1 MNPDENKHQFAT
13 RIVVTEDRPMNAKA
27 IHDCVDERSVDM
39 TMEEMQAHVCYAV
52 KLQNLD
58 KTRVVKN
65 HETGGT
71 HVVYHP
77 LGQHPIGDEIP
88 QPLFNKKK
96 HLRPVIDFKGE
107 DITPDLNTTH
117 TSARIGCTTNI
128 GAIADSLKE
137 KGVAPILHKKG
148 AMDNFDPDA
157 FVVKR
162 TPIIKPSGV
171 PSNILDVLS
180 VYHGKT
186 VEQIEDIIMSKIRT
200 ARVDNKTLKHTSLF
214 TVLKELVG

>member
-1 MNPDENKHQFAT
+1 MKNKYIMNPDENKHQFAT

-39 TMEEMQAHVCYAV
+39 TMQEMQAHVCYAV

-58 KTRVVKN
+58 KTRVVKD
-65 HETGGT
+65 HETGAT

-96 HLRPVIDFKGE
+96 KMKIKHSNKMVAAIDIETAPLDEVVAEARQGLV
-107 DITPDLNTTH
+107 ITP
-117 TSARIGCTTNI
+117 
-128 GAIADSLKE
+128 
-137 KGVAPILHKKG
+137 
-148 AMDNFDPDA
+148 
-157 FVVKR
+157 R
-162 TPIIKPSGV
+162 TPIIKPSGMA
-171 PSNILDVLS
+171 SNILDVLS

-200 ARVDNKTLKHTSLF
+200 ARVDNKTLKHASLF
-214 TVLKELVG
+214 SVLKELVG

>member
-1 MNPDENKHQFAT
+1 MKNKYIMNPDENKHQFAT

-27 IHDCVDERSVDM
+27 IHDCVDKRSVDM
-39 TMEEMQAHVCYAV
+39 TMEEIQAHVCYAV

-107 DITPDLNTTH
+107 DITPEVSSPEIDTDKRYRSGLT
-117 TSARIGCTTNI
+117 
-128 GAIADSLKE
+128 
-137 KGVAPILHKKG
+137 
-148 AMDNFDPDA
+148 
-157 FVVKR
+157 VVNR
-162 TPIIKPSGV
+162 TPIIKPSGMA
-171 PSNILDVLS
+171 SNILDVLS

-200 ARVDNKTLKHTSLF
+200 ARVDNKTLKHASLF
-214 TVLKELVG
+214 SVLKELVG

>member
-1 MNPDENKHQFAT
+1 MKQNKYIMNPDENKHQFAT

-107 DITPDLNTTH
+107 DITPEVSSPDEEH
-117 TSARIGCTTNI
+117 
-128 GAIADSLKE
+128 
-137 KGVAPILHKKG
+137 
-148 AMDNFDPDA
+148 DPDA

>member
-1 MNPDENKHQFAT
+1 MKNKYIMNPDENKHQFAT

-39 TMEEMQAHVCYAV
+39 TMQEMQAHVCYAV

-58 KTRVVKN
+58 KTRVVKD
-65 HETGGT
+65 HETGAT

-96 HLRPVIDFKGE
+96 KMKIKHSNKMVAAIDIETAPLDEVVAEARQGLV
-107 DITPDLNTTH
+107 ITP
-117 TSARIGCTTNI
+117 
-128 GAIADSLKE
+128 
-137 KGVAPILHKKG
+137 
-148 AMDNFDPDA
+148 
-157 FVVKR
+157 R
-162 TPIIKPSGV
+162 TPIIKPSGMA
-171 PSNILDVLS
+171 SNILDVLS